1 MKGFEMVSWADILG
15 GSGGDPLANFGE
27 QYFFTNPRMETGA
40 GAQPR
45 AEYRVY
51 RIANSSHA
59 NISIRKNH
67 G

>member
-1 MKGFEMVSWADILG
+1 MVSWADILG

-45 AEYRVY
+45 AEYRMY

-59 NISIRKNH
+59 NIFD
-67 G
+67 